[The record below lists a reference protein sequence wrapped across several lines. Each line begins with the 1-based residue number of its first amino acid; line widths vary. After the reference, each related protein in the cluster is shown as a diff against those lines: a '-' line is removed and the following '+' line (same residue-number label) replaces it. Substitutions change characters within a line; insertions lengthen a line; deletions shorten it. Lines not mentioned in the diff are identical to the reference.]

1 MNYKEIMSNS
11 SVFHFTETLCCKF
24 TYMQRYS
31 NFCGIQPVVAYHIKI
46 NKCIA
51 INHNKFYYF
60 FTIFHMFQSCW
71 PSSGKYITLKPKIKC
86 IYILIY
92 MQHWNSNVQLVVI
105 HSINHTSSI
114 WPQKM
119 TQYCCC
125 HTPVTNSILPWN
137 SSVDQVLC
145 ILDVVVAVRIHF
157 GKEKFLTLHKSS
169 VSVYCLILIFGR

>member
-1 MNYKEIMSNS
+1 MSNS

-46 NKCIA
+46 NKCTA

-60 FTIFHMFQSCW
+60 CHYIPHISVMLTIFRQIHYFKTQNKM
-71 PSSGKYITLKPKIKC
+71 YIY
-86 IYILIY
+86 IYILMY
-92 MQHWNSNVQLVVI
+92 MQHWNSNIQLVVI

-119 TQYCCC
+119 TQYCCF
-125 HTPVTNSILPWN
+125 HTPVTNSILTWN
-137 SSVDQVLC
+137 CSVD
-145 ILDVVVAVRIHF
+145 
-157 GKEKFLTLHKSS
+157 
-169 VSVYCLILIFGR
+169 